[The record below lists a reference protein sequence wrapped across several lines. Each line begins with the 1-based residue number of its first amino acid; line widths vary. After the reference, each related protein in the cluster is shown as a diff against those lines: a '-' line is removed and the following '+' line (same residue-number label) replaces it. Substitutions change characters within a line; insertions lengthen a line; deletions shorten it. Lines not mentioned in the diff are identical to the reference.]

1 MKQDG
6 QLINQQFDIMENT
19 IYSEQIKI
27 GKRTYF
33 LDINLT
39 KDGKKC
45 LEITE
50 SKKTDNGFE
59 RFKVLVFEEGIEKF
73 SEAFVRVLLRMNSDK
88 IQENKITYSVDKIR
102 ENHEKAYKPWNNE
115 EENTLEQLF
124 CEGKSIPEIS
134 EILGRKKGAIQSRIK
149 KMELKE
155 KYE

>member
-1 MKQDG
+1 
-6 QLINQQFDIMENT
+6 MENN
-19 IYSEQIKI
+19 IYSEQIKV

-39 KDGKKC
+39 KDGQKC

-59 RFKVLVFEEGIEKF
+59 RYKILVFEEGIEKF

-88 IQENKITYSVDKIR
+88 IQENSNTYSVEKIR
-102 ENHEKAYKPWNNE
+102 QGHGQAYKPWNE
-115 EENTLEQLF
+115 EDENLLEQLF
-124 CEGKSIPEIS
+124 CERKTVDEIS